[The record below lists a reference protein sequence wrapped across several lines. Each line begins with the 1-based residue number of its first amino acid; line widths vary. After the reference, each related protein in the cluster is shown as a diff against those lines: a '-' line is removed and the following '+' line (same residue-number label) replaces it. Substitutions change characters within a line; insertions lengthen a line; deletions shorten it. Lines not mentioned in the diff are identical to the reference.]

1 VPDLK
6 IPEEILRRRSV
17 RAFTGDDLPDAEVEK
32 LIEAACLA
40 PSAGN
45 NQPWGFVL
53 VRDDETKRR
62 LVEAAHGQSFIGE
75 APVVIVVCADPD
87 RTTPRY
93 GERGLSLYCIQD
105 TAAAIEN
112 ILLTAAYNGLGTCWI
127 GAFDEAAAAEAVG
140 LPKNVRPVAMIP
152 VGHLAQNPERRPRR
166 GLSEVVHR
174 GRW

>member
-1 VPDLK
+1 LK
-6 IPEEILRRRSV
+6 IPDEILRRRSV
-17 RAFTGDDLPDAEVEK
+17 RDFTGEDLPDAEVEK

-62 LVEAAHGQSFIGE
+62 LVEAAHGQSFIGA
-75 APVVIVVCADPD
+75 APVVIVVCADPK

-93 GERGLSLYCIQD
+93 GDRGLNLYYIQD

-127 GAFDEAAAAEAVG
+127 GAFDERMAAEAVS
-140 LPKNVRPVAMIP
+140 LPEEVRPVAMIP
-152 VGHLAQNPERRPRR
+152 VGYPVQSPEPRPRR
-166 GLSEVVHR
+166 KLSEVTHR
-174 GRW
+174 NRW